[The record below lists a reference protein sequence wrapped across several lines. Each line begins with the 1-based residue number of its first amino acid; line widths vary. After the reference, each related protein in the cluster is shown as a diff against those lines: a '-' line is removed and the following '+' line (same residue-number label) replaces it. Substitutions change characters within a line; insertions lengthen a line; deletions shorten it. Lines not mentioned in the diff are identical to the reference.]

1 MDIEDI
7 RKNYRNFDDS
17 KIQELAKQDASKLR
31 PDVVLIL
38 MEEIRRR
45 NLSENLI
52 SGIDAQLKILS
63 PEELLDYCTL
73 IQKQPCPI
81 CNGKTQKLNAIILKE
96 VMSVILLSN
105 VTSHLKIGCPQ
116 CLKESKSKINLK
128 TALLGLWSTKGI
140 FYTIK
145 ALVQNKRMEKYIRNY
160 EPNEILKSYILEN
173 IGVIEPNK
181 NNPIALNN
189 MLKRANRVDQI
200 QIPN

>member
-31 PDVVLIL
+31 PDVVPIL

-189 MLKRANRVDQI
+189 MLKRANRVD
-200 QIPN
+200 

>member
-31 PDVVLIL
+31 PEVVPIL

-52 SGIDAQLKILS
+52 LGIDAQLKTLS

-81 CNGKTQKLNAIILKE
+81 CNGKTQKLNAIVLKE
-96 VMSVILLSN
+96 IVSMILLSN
-105 VTSHLKIGCPQ
+105 VTNHLKIGCPQ
-116 CLKESKSKINLK
+116 CLEKSKSEINLK
-128 TALLGLWSTKGI
+128 TALLGWWSTKGI
-140 FYTIK
+140 FYTIR
-145 ALVQNKRMEKYIRNY
+145 ALAQNKRMEKYIRDY

-173 IGVIEPNK
+173 IGAIETNK

-189 MLKRANRVDQI
+189 MLKRANRVD
-200 QIPN
+200 